1 MRWNF
6 GHSPDMAQSFR
17 DREDAGEQ
25 LAHALSTHTIDNPV
39 VYALPRGGLPVAN
52 IVARSFNAPLE
63 IILVRKLGAPGRPEL
78 AIGAIV
84 DGASP
89 IFILHNDIVQT
100 LGVTKDY
107 IQNVKTAAL
116 AEIERRRKLYLK
128 DRPALSPKGREVI
141 VVDDGLATGAT
152 MEAAIQALREAGAS
166 RIVAAVPVAPS
177 DTLLSIQKIAD
188 DVVCLHTPTPFFS
201 VGDYYRSFPQLTDA
215 DVIDTLHR
223 RP

>member
-1 MRWNF
+1 MTL
-6 GHSPDMAQSFR
+6 PFR
-17 DREDAGEQ
+17 DREDAGER
-25 LAHALSTHTIDNPV
+25 LAHALSNHAIESPI
-39 VYALPRGGLPVAN
+39 VYALPRGGLPVAD

-89 IFILHNDIVQT
+89 ILILHNDIVQT
-100 LGVTKDY
+100 LGVTNDY
-107 IQNVKTAAL
+107 IQNVKTAEL
-116 AEIERRRKLYLK
+116 AEIERRRNLYLK
-128 DRPALSPKGREVI
+128 DRPSLSPKGREII

-152 MEAAIQALREAGAS
+152 MEAAIRALREAGAS

-201 VGDYYRSFPQLTDA
+201 VGDYYRSFPQLTDT
-215 DVIDTLHR
+215 DVIDILNR

>member
-6 GHSPDMAQSFR
+6 GHGPDMALPFR
-17 DREDAGEQ
+17 NREDAGER
-25 LAHALSTHTIDNPV
+25 LAQALSTHTIDNPV
-39 VYALPRGGLPVAN
+39 VCALPRGGLPVAD

-63 IILVRKLGAPGRPEL
+63 IILVRKIGAPGRPEL

-89 IFILHNDIVQT
+89 ILILHNDIVET

-107 IQNVKTAAL
+107 IENVKTAEL

-128 DRPALSPKGREVI
+128 DRPSLSPKGREII

-152 MEAAIQALREAGAS
+152 MEAAIRALREAGAS

-177 DTLLSIQKIAD
+177 DTFLSIQKIAD
-188 DVVCLHTPTPFFS
+188 DVICLHTPTPFFS

-215 DVIDTLHR
+215 DVIDILNHG
-223 RP
+223 P